1 MKVGFVAIIGRPNV
15 GKSSLI
21 NKILNYKISITSK
34 KPQTTRNQIKG
45 IYNDNDSQI
54 IFIDTPGIH
63 KPKQILGKYLNYSSF
78 LSFQD
83 VDIILFLT
91 PIDELIGPGDKMIIE
106 KIKNFNKIAVI
117 TKLDK
122 SNAKNAEKK
131 AIKLKKLGFK
141 IILGTSINI
150 DNSIKEIINFLKKN
164 LPKGKPFYETNEITD
179 KSINFIIK
187 ELIRESII
195 KRVKDELP
203 HSIAVLIEEF
213 LEPSKKTNNY
223 YLIKA
228 FLYVE
233 RKSQKGILIG
243 KNGNMIKSIGIES
256 RKKIKNLLNHKIY
269 LDLKVK
275 IKKNWTKNK
284 NEVKK
289 MGY

>member
-1 MKVGFVAIIGRPNV
+1 
-15 GKSSLI
+15 
-21 NKILNYKISITSK
+21 
-34 KPQTTRNQIKG
+34 
-45 IYNDNDSQI
+45 
-54 IFIDTPGIH
+54 
-63 KPKQILGKYLNYSSF
+63 LNYSSF

-275 IKKNWTKNK
+275 IKKN
-284 NEVKK
+284 
-289 MGY
+289 

>member
-275 IKKNWTKNK
+275 IKKN
-284 NEVKK
+284 
-289 MGY
+289 